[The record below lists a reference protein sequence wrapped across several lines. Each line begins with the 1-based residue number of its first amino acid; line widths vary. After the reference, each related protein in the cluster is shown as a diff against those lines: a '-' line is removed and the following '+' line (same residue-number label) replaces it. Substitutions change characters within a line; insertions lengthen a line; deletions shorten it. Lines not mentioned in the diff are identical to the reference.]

1 MTTATLERTQNN
13 QSAAENLGLPCT
25 VSGVFENRDEAS
37 QVVRK
42 LLDMGVDRDNI
53 SMIGKNLQSETQ
65 ITGFVGRSDV
75 IKDGLQSGAI
85 FGALFGTVISAL
97 SGFGILFVPFVGT
110 VVAGGPIGAAILG
123 ATSGAIAGGA
133 GAGIVSALASLGL
146 PKEKAAIYE
155 TKIKEGG
162 LMITAEVTS
171 DQSGDVEQLF
181 RENGGDEILSC
192 NDFLVARFDTGRV
205 SSASDLPEP
214 VRSRLSPEAQER
226 FVEVFN
232 KTYASESSEHAAAYR
247 AWMTIEDEFSK
258 DDNGVWAIANASGNT
273 VS

>member
-1 MTTATLERTQNN
+1 MEKTQNT
-13 QSAAENLGLPCT
+13 QSVPESLGLPCT
-25 VSGVFENRDEAS
+25 VSGVFDNRDEAG
-37 QVVRK
+37 QVLRQ
-42 LLDMGVDRDNI
+42 LLDMGISRDNI

-110 VVAGGPIGAAILG
+110 VVAGGPLGAALLG
-123 ATSGAIAGGA
+123 ATSGAIAGSA

-162 LMITAEVTS
+162 LMITAEVDS
-171 DQSGDVEQLF
+171 EMSADVEQLF
-181 RENGGDEILSC
+181 REQGGDEILSC
-192 NDFLVARFDTGRV
+192 NDFLITRFDTGRV
-205 SSASDLPEP
+205 SSTSDLPES
-214 VRSRLSPEAQER
+214 VKSRLSPEAQER

-232 KTYASESSEHAAAYR
+232 QTYASENSENAAAYR
-247 AWMTIEDEFSK
+247 AWMTIEDEFDQNDK
-258 DDNGVWAIANASGNT
+258 GVWAIAKAPSGS